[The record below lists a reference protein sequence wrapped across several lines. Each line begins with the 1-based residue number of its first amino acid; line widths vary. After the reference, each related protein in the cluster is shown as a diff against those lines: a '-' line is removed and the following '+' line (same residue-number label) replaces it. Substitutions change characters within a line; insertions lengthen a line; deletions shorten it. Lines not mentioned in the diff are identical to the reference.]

1 MELSVVIPVLNESEN
16 VGPLLK
22 EVVAA
27 LSGGPAFE
35 VVYVDDGSDDA
46 TPRLLAEL
54 GGRFPMLRVVT
65 HARRYGQSAAIRT
78 GVIAARAPWIAT
90 LDGDR
95 QNVPA
100 DLPRL
105 WARASAPD
113 APDLIAGQREKRRD
127 SWTKRISS
135 RIANRVRGALLKDG
149 VTDTGCG
156 LKMFRRD
163 VFLSLPY
170 FDHMHRY
177 LPALVRR
184 HGGKVETAQV
194 GHRHRPAG
202 TSKYGTLDRLIV
214 GISDLLGV
222 VWLIRR
228 SNFPIEIKGPAG
240 QAE

>member
-1 MELSVVIPVLNESEN
+1 MELSVVIPVLNEAEN
-16 VGPLLK
+16 VGPLLE

-27 LSGGPAFE
+27 LAGGPVFE
-35 VVYVDDGSDDA
+35 VVYVDDGSTDA
-46 TPRLLAEL
+46 TPGLLVDL
-54 GGRFPMLRVVT
+54 CGRFPMLRVVT
-65 HARRYGQSAAIRT
+65 HANRYGQSMAIRS
-78 GVIAARAPWIAT
+78 GVLVAQAPWIAT

-105 WARASAPD
+105 WARAMAPD
-113 APDLIAGQREKRRD
+113 GPALIAGQREKRQD
-127 SWTKRISS
+127 TWVKRISS
-135 RIANRVRGALLKDG
+135 RIANRVRGAILRDG

-163 VFLSLPY
+163 MFLALPH

-184 HGGKVETAQV
+184 QGGTVETVQV

-202 TSKYGTLDRLIV
+202 VSKYGTLDRLLV
-214 GISDLLGV
+214 GITDLAGV
-222 VWLIRR
+222 WWLIRR
-228 SNFPIEIKGPAG
+228 AHFPIELKLPCGP
-240 QAE
+240 EV

>member
-1 MELSVVIPVLNESEN
+1 MELSVVIPVLNEADN
-16 VGPLLK
+16 VGPLLE

-27 LSGGPAFE
+27 LEGGLAFE
-35 VVYVDDGSDDA
+35 VIYVDDGSTDA
-46 TPRLLAEL
+46 TPRILADL
-54 GGRFPMLRVVT
+54 AARFPMLRIVT
-65 HARRYGQSAAIRT
+65 HARRYGQSAAIRS
-78 GVIAARAPWIAT
+78 GVIAARATWIAT

-113 APDLIAGQREKRRD
+113 APAMIAGQRQKRQD
-127 SWTKRISS
+127 TWTKRISS
-135 RIANRVRGALLKDG
+135 RIANKVRAAILKDG

-156 LKMFRRD
+156 LKLFRRE
-163 VFLSLPY
+163 VYLSLPY

-184 HGGKVETAQV
+184 QGERVETAQV

-222 VWLIRR
+222 WWLIRR
-228 SNFPIEIKGPAG
+228 SNFPVELKRPAG
-240 QAE
+240 PGA